1 MKTPQYCFSLLAI
14 IIATLTFSAAAQDT
28 ELLDFELVNGT
39 GWAIKEIYISPAAV
53 DDWQNNILAELG
65 PMADGQSLP
74 LKFSP
79 DSNTSKWDMKIV
91 WVDEGE
97 DVVWKNLDLSK
108 ISKLTLRY
116 NADTDETSADAE

>member
-1 MKTPQYCFSLLAI
+1 MITA
-14 IIATLTFSAAAQDT
+14 LTFSAAAEEA

-53 DDWQNNILAELG
+53 DNWQANILAELG

-79 DSNTSKWDMKIV
+79 DSNTAKWDMKIV

-97 DVVWKNLDLSK
+97 DVVWQNLDLSNL
-108 ISKLTLRY
+108 SKLTLRY
-116 NADTDETSADAE
+116 NADTDETSVEAE

>member
-1 MKTPQYCFSLLAI
+1 MKAPTRCFPLLAI
-14 IIATLTFSAAAQDT
+14 ITALTFSAAAEEA

-53 DDWQNNILAELG
+53 DNWQANILAELG
-65 PMADGQSLP
+65 PMGDGQSLP

-79 DSNTSKWDMKIV
+79 DANTAKWDMKIV

-97 DVVWKNLDLSK
+97 DVVWQNLDLSN

-116 NADTDETSADAE
+116 NADTDETSAETE